1 MNTFRKFL
9 YICIPFFISCNPGLP
24 ERLEPGDLVPGSA
37 ELVLKIN
44 NTELFRSEYRNSE
57 VLKALGGGDTLPW
70 RESIE
75 AVLELDPPSGSLL
88 VLSDTLENPGEWL
101 LLIPAPKTTIDSTIN
116 KQATP
121 PVNFWELP
129 DSSGVHLS
137 QLQNIPVA
145 ASSKRYLDRFLTT
158 SARGS
163 SSLKKALTASNPL
176 AMATLVLTGRM
187 TDPYGVASGVYT
199 APAPGGARPWT
210 SYDFMAREPFFNL
223 QRTRSQ
229 RDSAVVSQALLAS
242 LPVLPLQRAATL
254 IPGDA
259 DTWIS
264 YSLQHPRQFRD
275 NQMSVL
281 GTPNSNPEL
290 LESIEQISIVEGG
303 ESDILILHSLNTS
316 LVEEML
322 RPLRGEGVDFQGLLI
337 YPLDKSELLRE
348 TFDPL
353 LRSLDSPDYYTSV
366 EDAFIFTTSLQALQS
381 LISHKNRQDTFSQ
394 SSEFEKL
401 STNLASESS
410 ILLISKNPADSKLVS
425 DSLIVGALTSPL
437 AERIPDGYLLA
448 SQWNLENPFSLGS
461 YQFLDAGYVDNET
474 SQVVE
479 VFTEALEAPVASR
492 PQFLKNHR
500 DGSMD
505 IAVQDEN
512 NTLYLFSNAGE
523 LYWKKDLES
532 QIRGDIQ
539 QVDLFRNGRL
549 QMAFT
554 TDTQLMV
561 LDRNGKEVAPFP
573 KSFEGGN
580 LNPLAVFDYEKNK
593 NYRMVVTQGSRVFMF
608 DGQGR
613 PVTGFKFRD
622 AGSPIRTAPEHFRF
636 GSRDYLVFQLEN
648 GELKILNRVGDNRIS
663 IKERFEFSA
672 NKVFGYRNGF
682 AFTDRKGNLIRIDTR
697 GKISRTSLNLSPDH
711 GMDASTKTMTL
722 MDDNR
727 FQVKSNEKELE
738 LGVYTPPQL
747 FYINDI
753 IYVAVTDLQS
763 QQVHVFRSTAA
774 PVAGFPIEGSGLTDM
789 ADMDNDRK
797 VELLTPYR
805 EKSIRVYRVGR

>member
-1 MNTFRKFL
+1 MSTFRIFL
-9 YICIPFFISCNPGLP
+9 YISTLFFISCNPGLP
-24 ERLEPGDLVPGSA
+24 ERMEPEDLVPGSA
-37 ELVLKIN
+37 EMVLKIN

-57 VLKALGGGDTLPW
+57 VLKTLHGSDTLPW

-75 AVLELDPPSGSLL
+75 AVLELDPPPGSLL
-88 VLSDTLENPGEWL
+88 VLSDTLANPGEWL
-101 LLIPAPKTTIDSTIN
+101 LLIPALKT
-116 KQATP
+116 ATDTTMNEQSNP
-121 PVNFWELP
+121 QVTFWELP

-145 ASSKRYLDRFLTT
+145 ASSKAYLDRFLNA
-158 SARGS
+158 SARES

-187 TDPYGVASGVYT
+187 SDPYGVASSEYT
-199 APAPGGARPWT
+199 EPAPGTTRPWT
-210 SYDFMAREPFFNL
+210 SYDFIAREPFFSL
-223 QRTRSQ
+223 QCTQSQ
-229 RDSAVVSQALLAS
+229 RDSAAVSQTLLAY

-264 YSLQHPRQFRD
+264 YSLQQPEQFLD
-275 NQMSVL
+275 NQMRVL
-281 GTPNSNPEL
+281 GTPNPNPEL

-303 ESDILILHSLNTS
+303 ESEILILHSLNTS

-322 RPLRGEGVDFQGLLI
+322 RPLRGEGVDFQGVLV
-337 YPLDKSELLRE
+337 YPLDASELLRE

-353 LRSLDSPDYYTSV
+353 LRSIDAPEYYTTV
-366 EDAFIFTTSLQALQS
+366 EDAFIFSTSLQALQS
-381 LISHKNRQDTFSQ
+381 LISHKNRQDTFSK

-410 ILLISKNPADSKLVS
+410 ILLISKNPTDSKLVL
-425 DSLIVGALTSPL
+425 DSSIVGALTSPL

-500 DGSMD
+500 NGSMD

-512 NTLYLFSNAGE
+512 NTLYLFSNAGD

-532 QIRGDIQ
+532 QIQGDIQ

-554 TDTQLMV
+554 TNTQLLI

-573 KSFEGGN
+573 KSFDGGN
-580 LNPLAVFDYEKNK
+580 LNPLAVFDYEKKK

-608 DGQGR
+608 DGQG
-613 PVTGFKFRD
+613 
-622 AGSPIRTAPEHFRF
+622 
-636 GSRDYLVFQLEN
+636 
-648 GELKILNRVGDNRIS
+648 
-663 IKERFEFSA
+663 
-672 NKVFGYRNGF
+672 
-682 AFTDRKGNLIRIDTR
+682 
-697 GKISRTSLNLSPDH
+697 
-711 GMDASTKTMTL
+711 
-722 MDDNR
+722 
-727 FQVKSNEKELE
+727 
-738 LGVYTPPQL
+738 
-747 FYINDI
+747 
-753 IYVAVTDLQS
+753 
-763 QQVHVFRSTAA
+763 
-774 PVAGFPIEGSGLTDM
+774 
-789 ADMDNDRK
+789 
-797 VELLTPYR
+797 
-805 EKSIRVYRVGR
+805 

>member
-1 MNTFRKFL
+1 M
-9 YICIPFFISCNPGLP
+9 P
-24 ERLEPGDLVPGSA
+24 ERLEPEDLVPGSA
-37 ELVLKIN
+37 EMVLKIN
-44 NTELFRSEYRNSE
+44 KPELFRSEYRNSQ

-75 AVLELDPPSGSLL
+75 AVLELDPPSGSLV
-88 VLSDTLENPGEWL
+88 VLSDTLATPGEWL
-101 LLIPAPKTTIDSTIN
+101 LLIPAPKTAKDSTRN
-116 KQATP
+116 EQSNP
-121 PVNFWELP
+121 PVTFWELP
-129 DSSGVHLS
+129 DSSGVQLS

-145 ASSKRYLDRFLTT
+145 ASSKTYLDRFLNA
-158 SARGS
+158 SSREP

-176 AMATLVLTGRM
+176 AMASLVITGRM
-187 TDPYGVASGVYT
+187 SDPYGVVSGEYT
-199 APAPGGARPWT
+199 APAPGTTPPWT
-210 SYDFMAREPFFNL
+210 SYDFLAREPFFNL
-223 QRTRSQ
+223 QRTQSQ
-229 RDSAVVSQALLAS
+229 RDSAAVSQTLLAS

-264 YSLQHPRQFRD
+264 YSLQQPEQFLE
-275 NQMSVL
+275 NQMRFL
-281 GTPNSNPEL
+281 GTSNSNPEL

-303 ESDILILHSLNTS
+303 ESEILILHSLNTS
-316 LVEEML
+316 LLEEML
-322 RPLRGEGVDFQGLLI
+322 RPLRGEGVDFQGVLI
-337 YPLDKSELLRE
+337 YPLDASELLRE

-353 LRSLDSPDYYTSV
+353 LRSIDAPEYYSSV

-394 SSEFEKL
+394 NSEFEKL

-410 ILLISKNPADSKLVS
+410 ILLISKNPTDSKLVS

-448 SQWNLENPFSLGS
+448 SQWNLENSFALGS

-479 VFTEALEAPVASR
+479 VFTKTLEAPVASR
-492 PQFLKNHR
+492 PQFLKNHMN
-500 DGSMD
+500 GSMD

-512 NTLYLFSNAGE
+512 NTLYLFSKAGD

-532 QIRGDIQ
+532 QIQGNIE

-554 TDTQLMV
+554 TNNELVV
-561 LDRNGKEVAPFP
+561 LDRNGKKVGPFP

-593 NYRMVVTQGSRVFMF
+593 NYRLVVTQGARVFMF

-613 PVTGFKFRD
+613 PVKGFKFRD

-648 GELKILNRVGDNRIS
+648 GELKILNRVGDNRITV
-663 IKERFEFSA
+663 KERFEFSA

-697 GKISRTSLNLSPDH
+697 GKVSRTSLNLGPDH
-711 GMDASTKTMTL
+711 GMDASSKTMTL

-727 FQVKSNEKELE
+727 FRVKSNEKELE

-763 QQVHVFRSTAA
+763 QQVHVFRSTAEA
-774 PVAGFPIEGSGLTDM
+774 LAGFPIEGSGLTDM
-789 ADMDNDRK
+789 ADMDNDRQ

-805 EKSIRVYRVGR
+805 KNSIRVYRVGR